1 MSATFEHG
9 YALIIGVND
18 NMIPSLALPA
28 VAKDVTALQEVLL
41 HPQRCGYQPDNVRLL
56 LGEASTR
63 DNILAAFDW
72 LQDKV
77 NGDVEATA
85 VIYYS
90 GHGMLDPVANRY
102 YLIPYDM
109 DLPDEDDDDLYGSAI
124 TGETLAAK
132 ISAITPKRKL
142 TILDC
147 CHSAGMDV
155 KRVDMAT
162 LGVTAGMKSVAFPEL
177 PEVEDV
183 PVLDAQ
189 PGAKAA
195 NLQLRRGEGRA
206 VLNSSTGAQSSYVR
220 PDQKMSIFTYH
231 LIEALTGHASLPDA
245 EVVNVADVMSWVTNK
260 VEQSAGA
267 LKLAQTPVMR
277 TTGVFPVALVIGGQ
291 GIAKG
296 MAGTLPDPLQPL
308 PPVAAI
314 NQQGHVNIA
323 GDARLGQIGDK
334 KVVKKKKVDK
344 SKKVGV
350 QVKGDVGGDVA
361 GRDMTKQE
369 GGVRFKGTMSGGTI
383 VGRDQ
388 HVVQQGS
395 SDKEE
400 LAALF
405 IPLLQEVRQQNEA
418 AAAQVKELQ
427 AEIARGEQADDEK
440 MSDLIMDIAEAAPAV
455 VETLV
460 GLFTNSIV
468 AKAAGAGAKAT
479 LRFIQRRR

>member
-28 VAKDVTALQEVLL
+28 VAKDVNALQEVLL
-41 HPQRCGYQPDNVRLL
+41 HPQRCAYPPENVRLL
-56 LGEASTR
+56 LGDAATR

-72 LQDKV
+72 LQTKV
-77 NGDVEATA
+77 NGDGEATA

-90 GHGMLDPVANRY
+90 GHGMLDPVTNRY

-109 DLPDEDDDDLYGSAI
+109 DLPDENDDELYGSAI

-155 KRVDMAT
+155 KRVDMTT

-260 VEQSAGA
+260 VELSAGA

-277 TTGVFPVALVIGGQ
+277 TTGVFPVALVTGGQ

-296 MAGTLPDPLQPL
+296 MGGTLPNPLEPL

-314 NQQGHVNIA
+314 NQQGHVNIG
-323 GDARLGQIGDK
+323 GDARIGQIGDK

-344 SKKVGV
+344 SKRVGV

-361 GRDMTKQE
+361 ARDIKRQE
-369 GGVRFKGTMSGGTI
+369 GGARFKGTMSGGAI

-388 HVVQQGS
+388 HVVQQDS

-405 IPLLQEVRQQNEA
+405 TPLLQEVRQQNEA

-440 MSDLIMDIAEAAPAV
+440 MSDLIMDITEAAPAV

-479 LRFIQRRR
+479 LRLIQRRR